1 MRVILT
7 FYRVSLIKGTW
18 VQLSLAQLQVNG
30 VTDQEIAERLKVL
43 NDESDPNSNI
53 KRANGL
59 APSSLPDNR
68 RNY

>member
-1 MRVILT
+1 MT

-59 APSSLPDNR
+59 APSSLPDNG